1 MLKIPYSIILASNSP
16 RRQELLAGL
25 DIDFN
30 VFVKKDVDE
39 SYPEGMANE
48 KIAEYLALKKA
59 NSYRNDIKDNV
70 IVITADTVVINGAKI
85 LGKPSDKTEAIT
97 MLKELSG
104 NTHIVITGVAITSN
118 SKQYSFSSLTEVSFA
133 PLSHEE
139 IEYYVE
145 KYKPYDKAGSY
156 GIQEWIGY
164 IGIESISGSYFNV
177 MGLPTRRLYDALKTE
192 FANKI

>member
-39 SYPEGMANE
+39 SYPDGMANE

-59 NSYRNDIKDNV
+59 NSYRNDIKDDV
-70 IVITADTVVINGAKI
+70 IVITADTVVINRAEI
-85 LGKPSDKTEAIT
+85 LGKPSDKAEAIA
-97 MLKELSG
+97 MLKVLSG

-133 PLSHEE
+133 PLSDEE

-164 IGIESISGSYFNV
+164 IGIESIRGSYFNV

-192 FANKI
+192 FVGKI